1 MTKPRRKKQLGRR
14 RRGGVLVIVLAVA
27 LIVSVLALGA
37 ILVRRIERL
46 ATQETGDV
54 AQARLYAIAAIE
66 VGRLRIKED
75 SDWRNTFSSGV
86 WEADEPVG
94 SGTYTL
100 EGIDP
105 DDDVL
110 NDGNSHPLVLIGTGV
125 EGFARQKVEVKLY
138 AYEAP
143 LEVLGTC
150 VHSATELRIKNGNL
164 LTATDAPASTN
175 GNFNNAGTLDGD
187 VEAQSQ
193 SNSGTV
199 TGTVTIP
206 APSKTMPDA
215 GVLATYASMATAIPY
230 SGDFDG
236 HVLTPGV
243 NTYGG
248 GLDPDGFYYLDTGGV
263 DLVIQGSRIHG
274 TLVVDTGGGKV
285 RIVDAAFLHNYRADY
300 PVLIVN
306 GMVDLVLASGDYGL
320 DESTWSANF
329 NPSGAPYEGATNGD
343 QLDTYPNEVRGLVHA
358 TQTLTLTNS
367 ARVKGVVICG
377 SNVVVDGAVE
387 IIHTPDLY
395 DNPPPGYREP
405 PVMKISPGS
414 WRRVVD

>member
-1 MTKPRRKKQLGRR
+1 MGRR

-37 ILVRRIERL
+37 ILVRRIERQ

-54 AQARLYAIAAIE
+54 VQARLHALTAIE
-66 VGRLRIKED
+66 VGRLRIKNN
-75 SDWRNTFSSGV
+75 SNWRNTFSSGV
-86 WEADEPVG
+86 WEADVSVG

-100 EGIDP
+100 EGVDP

-110 NDGNSHPLVLIGTGV
+110 NDGSGHPLVLIGTGV

-143 LEVLGTC
+143 LDVLGTC
-150 VHSATELRIKNGNL
+150 VHSATYLRIKNGDL
-164 LTATDAPASTN
+164 LTATGAPASTN
-175 GNFNNAGTLDGD
+175 GNFDNAGTLDGD
-187 VEAQSQ
+187 VEALTQ
-193 SNSGTV
+193 SNAGTV

-215 GVLATYASMATAIPY
+215 GVFAMYAGMATEIPY
-230 SGDFDG
+230 SGDFNG

-248 GLDPDGFYYLDTGGV
+248 GLDPDGFYYLNTGGV
-263 DLVIQGSRIHG
+263 DLVIQGTRIHG
-274 TLVVDTGGGKV
+274 TLVVDVGGAKV
-285 RIVDAAFLHNYRADY
+285 RVVDAAFLHNYRADY

-306 GMVDLVLASGDYGL
+306 GMVDLTLASGDYSL
-320 DESTWSANF
+320 EESAWSTNF
-329 NPSGAPYEGATNGD
+329 NPSGAPYDGATNGD

-358 TQTLTLTNS
+358 THTLTLTDS

-377 SNVVVDGAVE
+377 SDVIVDGSNE
-387 IIHTPDLY
+387 IIHTPGLY